1 MDASSI
7 NSVIIRETQA
17 LRSLLIIMEEQNKF
31 LMENNFFG
39 LEEIVER
46 LGLCNKG
53 IAEVEV
59 ERRNLVNGAS
69 MKAVLA
75 ELNDD
80 ELYENYRSIQKLLH
94 AVKLQ
99 QENND
104 MLIKL
109 GLGFSTK
116 MLNILNPDK
125 KSKTY
130 NSYGKLKR

>member
-1 MDASSI
+1 MESCSI

-17 LRSLLIIMEEQNKF
+17 LRSLLVIMEEQNKF
-31 LMENNFFG
+31 LINNDVFG

-59 ERRNLVNGAS
+59 ERRKLVNGLP
-69 MKAVLA
+69 MKEVLA

-80 ELYENYRSIQKLLH
+80 ELYENYRIIQKLLY

-109 GLGFSTK
+109 GLSFSTK

-125 KSKTY
+125 NSKTY